1 MTKTIVYS
9 SQTCPWCKVAK
20 DFLKE
25 NNIEFESKDVGADL
39 VARNELM
46 QKSGQLGIPV
56 LDIDGTIIVGFNQQA
71 IKEAL
76 DI

>member
-1 MTKTIVYS
+1 MAKTIVYS
-9 SQTCPWCKVAK
+9 SQTCPWCRVAK
-20 DFLKE
+20 DFLME